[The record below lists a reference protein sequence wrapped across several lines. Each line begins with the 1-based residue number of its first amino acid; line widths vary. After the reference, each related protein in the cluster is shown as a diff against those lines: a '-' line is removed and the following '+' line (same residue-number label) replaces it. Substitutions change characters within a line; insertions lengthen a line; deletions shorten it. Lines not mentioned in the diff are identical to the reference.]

1 MTYLSGGLTGTM
13 LRVDLTNGEV
23 LRVPTPRD
31 VFERFLG
38 ARGVGA
44 YFLFHEL
51 EPDTE
56 PLGVDNKLIFLTGP
70 LEGTLA
76 PGANKITVT
85 FRSPLSGTYSFSLCG
100 GHLAPELKFA
110 GYDGVI
116 VEGKSEQPVYLWI
129 DNDHVSLCDAG
140 HLWGKLTHDTED
152 ALRVELRDPDVRVAC
167 IGPAGEK
174 QVRFACIQAD
184 YHREFGR
191 GGAGA
196 VMGAKNLK
204 AIAIRGT
211 GHVEVADPPAL
222 ERIAE
227 DVYAELAAHPK
238 ALARRQY
245 GTPEMVEGV
254 NKLGFWA
261 TRNFTT
267 GYFEKADRLAGTR
280 LKEELYM
287 GDNSCYACTVACGK
301 ISPVTKGPFAGTAI
315 EGAEFETIGLLG
327 ANCGVGDPA
336 AIVAATAI
344 CDTYGFDTMS
354 AGVVVS
360 FAMEAYERGIISPSN
375 TGGVDLRFG
384 NGDALVAIMQQ
395 IADREGL
402 GDLLA
407 EGSKR
412 AAKKLGADDLAMH
425 VKGQELATYEPRG
438 VVGMGLSYA
447 ISPKGGHHMIAPTM
461 GLEVAGDP
469 ANRLQSEGKARMV
482 RDTQLI
488 MAVVDSLA
496 LCSSMRFVLGPQSM
510 LELYRAV
517 TGRPLEE
524 EEAYLIGERIT
535 NLERL
540 FNVREGLGHT
550 DDTLPKR
557 LLAEPMPTGPS
568 TGSTVPLDTMLEEYY
583 ALMDWDIGGVPTQDR
598 LLQLGLGEEWT
609 NCCARQEGYDIDA

>member
-1 MTYLSGGLTGTM
+1 VSFLAGGLAGTI
-13 LRVDLTNGEV
+13 LRVDLTNGQV
-23 LRVPTPRD
+23 QRVPTPRD
-31 VFERFLG
+31 LFERYLG

-44 YFLFHEL
+44 YLLFNEL
-51 EPDTE
+51 KPDTD
-56 PLGVDNKLIFLTGP
+56 PLGPDNKLIFLTGP

-116 VEGKSEQPVYLWI
+116 LEGRSDRPVYLWI
-129 DNDHVSLCDAG
+129 DNDHACLRDAS
-140 HLWGKLTHDTED
+140 HLWGRLTHDTED
-152 ALRVELRDPDVRVAC
+152 ALRAELGDSDIRVAC

-174 QVRFACIQAD
+174 LVRFACIQAD

-204 AIAIRGT
+204 AIAVRGT

-222 ERIAE
+222 TKITE

-238 ALARRQY
+238 ARARRQY

-267 GYFEKADRLAGTR
+267 GYFEKADRLSGTR

-315 EGAEFETIGLLG
+315 EGAEFETVGLLG
-327 ANCGVGDPA
+327 ANCGVADPA

-354 AGVVVS
+354 AGVAVS
-360 FAMEAYERGIISPSN
+360 FAMEAYERGIISASD
-375 TGGVDLRFG
+375 TGGLDLRFG
-384 NGDALVAIMQQ
+384 NGDVLVDIVQQ
-395 IADREGL
+395 IADRKGL

-407 EGSKR
+407 EGAKR
-412 AAKKLGADDLAMH
+412 AAQELGAQDLAMH

-447 ISPKGGHHMIAPTM
+447 VSPKGGHHMIAPTM

-469 ANRLQSEGKARMV
+469 DNRLRTEGKAQMV

-488 MAVVDSLA
+488 MAIVDSLS

-517 TGRPLEE
+517 TGRLLAE

-535 NLERL
+535 DLERL
-540 FNVREGLGHT
+540 FNVREGFGREE
-550 DDTLPKR
+550 DTLPKR
-557 LLAEPMPTGPS
+557 LLTEPMPTGPS
-568 TGSTVPLDTMLEEYY
+568 TGSRVALDTMLDEYY
-583 ALMDWDIGGVPTQDR
+583 ALMGWDANGVPTQER
-598 LLQLGLGEEWT
+598 SQQLGLEAEWAET
-609 NCCARQEGYDIDA
+609 TQKGDLKK

>member
-1 MTYLSGGLTGTM
+1 MSYLAGGLAGTM
-13 LRVDLTNGEV
+13 LRVDLTQGQV
-23 LRVPTPRD
+23 SRVPTPRD
-31 VFERFLG
+31 LFEAYIG

-44 YFLFHEL
+44 AMLFQEL
-51 EPDTE
+51 EPGVD
-56 PLGVDNKLIFLTGP
+56 PLGPDNKLIFLTGP

-85 FRSPLSGTYSFSLCG
+85 FRSPLTGTYSFSLCG

-110 GYDGVI
+110 GYDGVV
-116 VEGKSEQPVYLWI
+116 VEGKSERPVYLWI
-129 DNDHVSLCDAG
+129 DNDQVTLRDAS

-152 ALRVELRDPDVRVAC
+152 ALRAELRDPDIRVAC
-167 IGPAGEK
+167 IGPSGEK
-174 QVRFACIQAD
+174 LVRFACIQAD

-204 AIAIRGT
+204 AIVIRGT
-211 GHVEVADPPAL
+211 GQVDVADPPAL
-222 ERIAE
+222 AQVAE
-227 DVYAELAAHPK
+227 DVYAQLAQHPK
-238 ALARRQY
+238 AHARRQY

-254 NKLGFWA
+254 NKFGFWA

-267 GYFEKADRLAGTR
+267 GYFEKADRLTGIR

-301 ISPVTKGPFAGTAI
+301 ISPVSKGPFAGAAI

-327 ANCGVGDPA
+327 ANCGVADPA

-344 CDTYGFDTMS
+344 CDAYGFDTMS

-360 FAMEAYERGIISPSN
+360 FAMEAYEQGIIGPSD
-375 TGGVDLRFG
+375 TEGIDLRFG

-395 IADREGL
+395 IADRQGL

-407 EGSKR
+407 EGSLR
-412 AAKKLGADDLAMH
+412 AAQQLGVPDLAMH

-469 ANRLQSEGKARMV
+469 DNRLRAQGKAEMV

-510 LELYRAV
+510 LELYRTV
-517 TGRPLEE
+517 TGRLLDEE
-524 EEAYLIGERIT
+524 QAYLIAERIT
-535 NLERL
+535 NVERL
-540 FNVREGLGHT
+540 FNVREGFGRQE
-550 DDTLPKR
+550 DTLPER
-557 LLAEPMPTGPS
+557 LLTEPMPTGPS
-568 TGSTVPLDTMLEEYY
+568 GGSTVPLDTMLEEYY
-583 ALMDWDIGGVPTQDR
+583 ALMGWDADGVPTQEH
-598 LLQLGLGEEWT
+598 LQELGLEAE
-609 NCCARQEGYDIDA
+609 

>member
-1 MTYLSGGLTGTM
+1 MSFIAGGLAGHM
-13 LRVDLTNGEV
+13 LRVDLTQGQV
-23 LRVPTPRD
+23 SRVPTPRD
-31 VFERFLG
+31 VFEDFLG

-44 YFLFHEL
+44 AMLYHEL
-51 EPDTE
+51 EPGVD
-56 PLGVDNKLIFLTGP
+56 PLGPDNKLIFLTGP

-85 FRSPLSGTYSFSLCG
+85 FRSPLTGTYSFSLCG

-110 GYDGVI
+110 GYDGIV
-116 VEGKSEQPVYLWI
+116 VEGKARHPVYLWI
-129 DNDHVSLCDAG
+129 DNDRASLRDAS

-152 ALRVELRDPDVRVAC
+152 ELRAELGDPDIRVAC

-174 QVRFACIQAD
+174 LVRFACIQAD

-204 AIAIRGT
+204 AIVLRGT
-211 GHVEVADPPAL
+211 GHVDVADPPAL
-222 ERIAE
+222 EEITQ
-227 DVYAELAAHPK
+227 DIYAELAEHPK
-238 ALARRQY
+238 ANARRQY
-245 GTPEMVEGV
+245 GTTEMVEGV

-267 GYFEKADRLAGTR
+267 GYFEKADRLTGTR

-301 ISPVTKGPFAGTAI
+301 ISPVTQGPFAGTAI
-315 EGAEFETIGLLG
+315 EGAEFETVGLLG
-327 ANCGVGDPA
+327 ANCGVADPA

-344 CDTYGFDTMS
+344 CDSHGFDTMT
-354 AGVVVS
+354 AGVAVS
-360 FAMEAYERGIISPSN
+360 FAMEAYERGIIGSSD
-375 TGGVDLRFG
+375 TGGIDLRFG

-395 IADREGL
+395 IADRQGL

-407 EGSKR
+407 EGSMR
-412 AAKKLGADDLAMH
+412 AAQQLGAQDLAMH

-461 GLEVAGDP
+461 GMEVAGDP
-469 ANRLQSEGKARMV
+469 ANRLRPEGKARMV
-482 RDTQLI
+482 RDAQLI

-496 LCSSMRFVLGPQSM
+496 LCSSMRFVLGLQS
-510 LELYRAV
+510 LLGLYRAV
-517 TGRPLEE
+517 TGRLLEE
-524 EEAYLIGERIT
+524 DQAYLIAERIA
-535 NLERL
+535 NVERL
-540 FNVREGLGHT
+540 FNLREGFGRE

-568 TGSTVPLDTMLEEYY
+568 TGSTVSLDVMLEEYY
-583 ALMDWDIGGVPTQDR
+583 ALMGWDADGVPTQEQ
-598 LLQLGLGEEWT
+598 LQKLGLE
-609 NCCARQEGYDIDA
+609 AEGSKTI

>member
-1 MTYLSGGLTGTM
+1 MSYLAGGLAGTM
-13 LRVDLTNGEV
+13 LRVDLTQGQAS
-23 LRVPTPRD
+23 RVPTPRNL
-31 VFERFLG
+31 FEDYIG

-44 YFLFHEL
+44 AMLFREL
-51 EPDTE
+51 EAGVD
-56 PLGVDNKLIFLTGP
+56 PLGADNKLIFLTGP

-76 PGANKITVT
+76 PGANKIVVT
-85 FRSPLSGTYSFSLCG
+85 FRSPLTGTYSFSLCG

-110 GYDGVI
+110 GYDGIV
-116 VEGKSEQPVYLWI
+116 VEGKSEHPVYLWV
-129 DNDHVSLCDAG
+129 DNDQVTLCDAS
-140 HLWGKLTHDTED
+140 HLWGRLTHDTED
-152 ALRVELRDPDVRVAC
+152 ELRAEIGDPDIRVAC

-174 QVRFACIQAD
+174 LVRFACIQAD

-204 AIAIRGT
+204 AIVIRGT
-211 GHVEVADPPAL
+211 GHVDVADPPAL
-222 ERIAE
+222 GQVAE
-227 DVYAELAAHPK
+227 DVYAQLAQHPK
-238 ALARRQY
+238 ARARRQY

-267 GYFEKADRLAGTR
+267 GYFEKADRLTGTR

-301 ISPVTKGPFAGTAI
+301 ISPVSKGPFAGTAI

-327 ANCGVGDPA
+327 ANCGVADPA

-344 CDTYGFDTMS
+344 CDSYGFDTMS
-354 AGVVVS
+354 AGVAVS
-360 FAMEAYERGIISPSN
+360 CAMEAYEQGIISLSD
-375 TGGVDLRFG
+375 TGGIDLRFG
-384 NGDALVAIMQQ
+384 DGDALVAIMQQ

-407 EGSKR
+407 EGVVR
-412 AAKKLGADDLAMH
+412 AAQQLGVPHMAMH

-469 ANRLQSEGKARMV
+469 DNRLRAEGKAEMV

-517 TGRPLEE
+517 TGRHLDEE
-524 EEAYLIGERIT
+524 QAYLIAERIT
-535 NLERL
+535 NVERL
-540 FNVREGLGHT
+540 FNVREGFGRQE
-550 DDTLPKR
+550 DTLPER
-557 LLAEPMPTGPS
+557 LLSEPMPTGPS
-568 TGSTVPLDTMLEEYY
+568 VGSTVPLDTMLEEYY
-583 ALMDWDIGGVPTQDR
+583 ALMGWDADGVPTQER
-598 LLQLGLGEEWT
+598 LQELGLEAE
-609 NCCARQEGYDIDA
+609 

>member
-1 MTYLSGGLTGTM
+1 MSFIAGGLAGHM
-13 LRVDLTNGEV
+13 LRVDLTQGQV
-23 LRVPTPRD
+23 SRVPTPRD
-31 VFERFLG
+31 VFEDFLG

-44 YFLFHEL
+44 AMLFHEL
-51 EPDTE
+51 EPGVD
-56 PLGVDNKLIFLTGP
+56 PLGPDSKLIFLTGP

-85 FRSPLSGTYSFSLCG
+85 FRSPLTGTYSFSLCG

-110 GYDGVI
+110 GYDGIV
-116 VEGKSEQPVYLWI
+116 VEGKASRPVYLWI
-129 DNDHVSLCDAG
+129 DNDRASLRDAS

-152 ALRVELRDPDVRVAC
+152 TLRAELGDPDIRVAC

-174 QVRFACIQAD
+174 LVRFACIQAD

-204 AIAIRGT
+204 AIVLRGT
-211 GHVEVADPPAL
+211 GHVDVADPPAL
-222 ERIAE
+222 EKIAQ
-227 DVYAELAAHPK
+227 DIYAELAEHPK
-238 ALARRQY
+238 ARARRQY
-245 GTPEMVEGV
+245 GTTEMVEGV

-267 GYFEKADRLAGTR
+267 GYFEKADRLTGTR

-301 ISPVTKGPFAGTAI
+301 ISPVTQGPFAGTAI
-315 EGAEFETIGLLG
+315 EGAEFETVGLLG
-327 ANCGVGDPA
+327 ANCGIGDPA

-344 CDTYGFDTMS
+344 CDSHGFDTMT
-354 AGVVVS
+354 AGVAVS
-360 FAMEAYERGIISPSN
+360 FAMEAYERGIIGPSD

-395 IADREGL
+395 IADRQGL

-407 EGSKR
+407 EGSMR
-412 AAKKLGADDLAMH
+412 AAQQLGAQDLAMH

-461 GLEVAGDP
+461 GMEVAGDP
-469 ANRLQSEGKARMV
+469 ANRLRTEGKAGMV
-482 RDTQLI
+482 REAQLI

-496 LCSSMRFVLGPQSM
+496 LCSSMRFVLGLQSL

-517 TGRPLEE
+517 TGRLLEE
-524 EEAYLIGERIT
+524 DQAYLIAERIA
-535 NLERL
+535 NVERL
-540 FNVREGLGHT
+540 FNLREGFGRE
-550 DDTLPKR
+550 DDTLPER
-557 LLAEPMPTGPS
+557 LMAEPMPTGPS
-568 TGSTVPLDTMLEEYY
+568 TGSKVSLDVMLEEYY
-583 ALMDWDIGGVPTQDR
+583 TLMGWDADGVPTQEQ
-598 LLQLGLGEEWT
+598 LQKLGLE
-609 NCCARQEGYDIDA
+609 AEGSQTI

>member
-1 MTYLSGGLTGTM
+1 MTYIAGGLTGTM
-13 LRVDLTNGEV
+13 LRVNLTNGQV
-23 LRVPTPRD
+23 GRVPTPRD
-31 VFERFLG
+31 LFERFLG

-44 YFLFHEL
+44 AILFHEL
-51 EPDTE
+51 EPNID
-56 PLGVDNKLIFLTGP
+56 PLGPGNKLIFLTGP

-100 GHLAPELKFA
+100 GHLAPEFQFA
-110 GYDGVI
+110 GYDGI
-116 VEGKSEQPVYLWI
+116 AIEGKSERPVYLWI
-129 DNDHVSLCDAG
+129 DNDHASLRDAS
-140 HLWGKLTHDTED
+140 HLWGGLTHDTED
-152 ALRVELRDPDVRVAC
+152 TLRDELGDPEIRVAC

-174 QVRFACIQAD
+174 LVRYACIQAD

-204 AIAIRGT
+204 AIAVRGT
-211 GHVEVADPPAL
+211 GHVNVADPPAL
-222 ERIAE
+222 EKITE

-238 ALARRQY
+238 ARARRQY

-267 GYFEKADRLAGTR
+267 GYFERADRLTGTR

-327 ANCGVGDPA
+327 ANCGISDPA

-354 AGVVVS
+354 AGAVVS
-360 FAMEAYERGIISPSN
+360 FAMEAYERGIITPSD
-375 TGGVDLRFG
+375 TGGLDLRFG
-384 NGDALVAIMQQ
+384 NGDALIAIMQQ

-412 AAKKLGADDLAMH
+412 AAQKLGADDLAMH

-461 GLEVAGDP
+461 GLEVVGDP
-469 ANRLQSEGKARMV
+469 ANRLRTEGKAKMV

-488 MAVVDSLA
+488 MAIVDSLS

-517 TGRPLEE
+517 TGRSLKE

-535 NLERL
+535 QLEHL
-540 FNVREGLGHT
+540 FNVREGFGREE
-550 DDTLPKR
+550 DTLPKR
-557 LLAEPMPTGPS
+557 LLTEPMPTGPS
-568 TGSTVPLDTMLEEYY
+568 TGSHVALDTMLEEYY
-583 ALMDWDIGGVPTQDR
+583 ALMGWDANGMPTRERAQ
-598 LLQLGLGEEWT
+598 QLGLEAEWSET
-609 NCCARQEGYDIDA
+609 MQAIEL

>member
-1 MTYLSGGLTGTM
+1 MSYRAGGIAGTI
-13 LRVDLTNGEV
+13 LRVDLTNGQV
-23 LRVPTPRD
+23 QGVPTPRD
-31 VFERFLG
+31 LFERYLG

-44 YFLFHEL
+44 YLLFHEL
-51 EPDTE
+51 EPGTD
-56 PLGVDNKLIFLTGP
+56 PLGPDNKLIFLTGP

-85 FRSPLSGTYSFSLCG
+85 FRSPLSKTYSFSLCG

-110 GYDGVI
+110 GYDGVV
-116 VEGKSEQPVYLWI
+116 VEGRSERPVYLWI
-129 DNDHVSLCDAG
+129 DNDHASLRDAS

-152 ALRVELRDPDVRVAC
+152 ALRAELGDPSIRVAC

-174 QVRFACIQAD
+174 LVRFACIQAD

-204 AIAIRGT
+204 AIAVRGT
-211 GHVEVADPPAL
+211 GHVDVADPSAL
-222 ERIAE
+222 EQIAE
-227 DVYAELAAHPK
+227 DIYAELAAHPK
-238 ALARRQY
+238 ARARRQY

-267 GYFEKADRLAGTR
+267 GYFEKADRLSGAR

-287 GDNSCYACTVACGK
+287 GDNSCYACSVACAK

-315 EGAEFETIGLLG
+315 EGAEFETVGLLG
-327 ANCGVGDPA
+327 ANCGVADPA

-354 AGVVVS
+354 AGVAVS
-360 FAMEAYERGIISPSN
+360 FAMEAYERGIISPPD

-395 IADREGL
+395 IADRKGL

-412 AAKKLGADDLAMH
+412 AAQELGAQDLAMH

-438 VVGMGLSYA
+438 VVGMGLAYA

-469 ANRLQSEGKARMV
+469 ANRLRTEGKAQMV

-488 MAVVDSLA
+488 MAIVDSLS

-524 EEAYLIGERIT
+524 EEAYLIAERIT
-535 NLERL
+535 NLERI
-540 FNVREGLGHT
+540 FNVREGFGREE
-550 DDTLPKR
+550 DTLPGR
-557 LLAEPMPTGPS
+557 LLVEPMPTGPS
-568 TGSTVPLDTMLEEYY
+568 AGSHVALDSMLAEYY
-583 ALMDWDIGGVPTQDR
+583 MLMGWDADGRPTPER
-598 LLQLGLGEEWT
+598 LQQLGLEKEWS
-609 NCCARQEGYDIDA
+609 NA

>member
-1 MTYLSGGLTGTM
+1 MTHIAGGLTGYM
-13 LRVDLTNGEV
+13 LRVDLTEGQV
-23 LRVPTPRD
+23 LRVPTPHD
-31 VFERFLG
+31 LFERFIG

-44 YFLFHEL
+44 YMLFHEL
-51 EPDTE
+51 EARTD
-56 PLGVDNKLIFLTGP
+56 PLGPDNKLIFLTGP

-85 FRSPLSGTYSFSLCG
+85 FRSPLSNTYSFSLCG

-110 GYDGVI
+110 GYDGLI
-116 VEGKSEQPVYLWI
+116 VEGKSEKPVYLWL
-129 DNDHVSLCDAG
+129 DNDRAVLRDAG

-152 ALRVELRDPDVRVAC
+152 AIRAELKDPDIRVAC

-174 QVRFACIQAD
+174 LVRYACIQAD

-191 GGAGA
+191 GGGGA

-211 GHVEVADPPAL
+211 GYVEVADPPAL
-222 ERIAE
+222 GRITEA
-227 DVYAELAAHPK
+227 VYVELAEHPK
-238 ALARRQY
+238 ARLRRQY
-245 GTPEMVEGV
+245 GTPEMVEGT

-261 TRNFTT
+261 TRNFNT
-267 GYFEKADRLAGTR
+267 GYFEKADRLAGPR
-280 LKEELYM
+280 LKEELYI
-287 GDNSCYACTVACGK
+287 GDNSCYACTVACAK
-301 ISPVTKGPFAGTAI
+301 ISPVTKGPFAGAAI

-327 ANCGVGDPA
+327 ANCGVSDPA

-354 AGVVVS
+354 AGVAAS
-360 FAMEAYERGIISPSN
+360 FAMEAYEKGFIGPDD
-375 TGGVDLRFG
+375 TGGLDLRFG
-384 NGDALVAIMQQ
+384 NGEALVAIMQQ
-395 IADREGL
+395 IAERNGL
-402 GDLLA
+402 GDILA
-407 EGSKR
+407 EGAMR
-412 AAKKLGADDLAMH
+412 AAKKFKADDLAMH

-469 ANRLQSEGKARMV
+469 DRRLRPDGKAEMV

-488 MAVVDSLA
+488 MTIVDSLA
-496 LCSSMRFVLGPQSM
+496 LCSSMRFVLGPKSI

-517 TGRPLEE
+517 TGQALEE
-524 EEAYLIGERIT
+524 KEAYLMAERI
-535 NLERL
+535 NNIERL
-540 FNVREGLGHT
+540 FNIREGLQRQ

-557 LLAEPMPTGPS
+557 LLHQKMPTGAS
-568 TGSTVPLDTMLEEYY
+568 AGNTVPLDVMLEEYY
-583 ALMDWDIGGVPTQDR
+583 QLMGWDSNGIPTPER
-598 LLQLGLGEEWT
+598 LQQLGLEAEWEKM
-609 NCCARQEGYDIDA
+609 AL

>member
-1 MTYLSGGLTGTM
+1 MSFITGGLTGYM
-13 LRVDLTNGEV
+13 LRVNLTAQEV
-23 LRVPTPRD
+23 QRVPTPRHL
-31 VFERFLG
+31 FEKYIG

-44 YFLFHEL
+44 YMLFHEL
-51 EPDTE
+51 EAGTD
-56 PLGVDNKLIFLTGP
+56 PLGPDNKLIFLTGP

-85 FRSPLSGTYSFSLCG
+85 FRSPLSNTYSFSLCG

-110 GYDGVI
+110 GYDGVVI
-116 VEGKSEQPVYLWI
+116 EGKSENPVYLWI
-129 DNDHVSLCDAG
+129 DNDDVSLRDAG
-140 HLWGKLTHDTED
+140 HLWGQLTHDTED
-152 ALRVELRDPDVRVAC
+152 AIHAELKDQDIRVAS

-191 GGAGA
+191 GGGGA
-196 VMGAKNLK
+196 VMGSKNLK

-211 GHVEVADPPAL
+211 KHVDVADPPAL
-222 ERIAE
+222 GRIAE
-227 DVYAELAAHPK
+227 DVYAQLAEHPK
-238 ALARRQY
+238 AKLRREY
-245 GTPEMVEGV
+245 GTPEMVEGT

-261 TRNFTT
+261 TRNFST
-267 GYFEKADRLAGTR
+267 GYFEKADRLTGVR

-315 EGAEFETIGLLG
+315 EGAEFETVGLLG
-327 ANCGVGDPA
+327 ANCGVSDPA

-354 AGVVVS
+354 AGAAIS
-360 FAMEAYERGIISPSN
+360 FAMEAYGRGLIGPDE
-375 TGGVDLRFG
+375 TGGLDLSFG
-384 NGDALVAIMQQ
+384 NGEALVAITQQ

-402 GDLLA
+402 GDILA
-407 EGSKR
+407 EGALR
-412 AAKKLGADDLAMH
+412 AAQKLNAEELAMH

-469 ANRLQSEGKARMV
+469 NRRLLPDGKAKMV

-488 MAVVDSLA
+488 MTLVDSMV
-496 LCSSMRFVLGPQSM
+496 LCSSMRFVLGPQAM
-510 LELYRAV
+510 LELYTAV
-517 TGRPLEE
+517 TGRPLAE
-524 EEAYLIGERIT
+524 EEALEIAERIN

-540 FNVREGLGHT
+540 FNLREGLSRK

-557 LLAEPMPTGPS
+557 FLKEAMPTGAS
-568 TGSTVPLDTMLEEYY
+568 KGNTVPLDQMLDEYY
-583 ALMDWDIGGVPTQDR
+583 ELMGWDNNGIPQAER
-598 LLQLGLGEEWT
+598 LQHLGLEAEWENT
-609 NCCARQEGYDIDA
+609 QQAMAQ